1 MRKFEK
7 LMQELRENADESQ
20 WEVNEALYDKITEHI
35 RKLNEKYD
43 KFKKYH
49 KALQPKICEGPCGET
64 KHKKYFNSTG
74 YNYNTCD
81 DCMKVRKKKRK
92 EQKIKDKVEESLR
105 TYNKKECYK
114 LYDKATTLLHYH
126 YVGEIEFKDLVK
138 NLCDNF
144 NLAETEVDDYMSEDS
159 SYALLCFQD
168 ISGHNIINETTYKD
182 EVYNKTG
189 TILTL
194 IIQKLEKCRKRTKEE
209 RRKYE
214 EGDL

>member
-7 LMQELRENADESQ
+7 LMQQLRENANKSK
-20 WEVNEALYDKITEHI
+20 WEDNEALYDKITEDI

-49 KALQPKICEGPCGET
+49 KSLQPRVCAGCGET
-64 KHKKYFNSTG
+64 KHKKYYNSTG

-81 DCMKVRKKKRK
+81 DCMKARKKKRK
-92 EQKIKDKVEESLR
+92 EQKIKDKVEESLG

-114 LYDKATTLLHYH
+114 LYNKVSTLLHDH
-126 YVGEIEFKDLVK
+126 YIGEIEFKDLVK
-138 NLCDNF
+138 NLCENY
-144 NLAETEVDDYMSEDS
+144 NLTEAEVDDYMSEDS
-159 SYALLCFQD
+159 SYALLCFED
-168 ISGHNIINETTYKD
+168 ITGHNRFKETTYKD

-189 TILTL
+189 TIISL
-194 IIQKLEKCRKRTKEE
+194 IIQKLEKCRKRSKEE
-209 RRKYE
+209 IRKFE